1 MDYSHIPK
9 PNLGY
14 RYEFSL
20 EESDAAHQC
29 VEAHG
34 FAIIKKVLS
43 DELVQELQE
52 SVKQFLDPD
61 DTLGEGNSFTH
72 SSFIEHSPALW
83 KLLDH
88 EPYLHA
94 QRTFCQSEDL
104 SILRTAAIL
113 RNPGSAP
120 LPWHSDFCGFSNGP
134 RTFSGDVLNRGPW
147 PSGLW
152 FYITGS
158 NPEHGGLALIED
170 SHLEDWTPPEGFQFT
185 PDRRSFHK
193 VGTKPDRHVG
203 FDVPGLVPIFTDPC
217 DQIVFASRTYHAA
230 FPNRTN
236 RVRLSCAIIYRPRD
250 FKIEAPWPL
259 SQDAQDFLK
268 ALPKRLQPFV
278 EGYVGI
284 DDDWSGDGA
293 MMG

>member
-217 DQIVFASRTYHAA
+217 DQIVFATRTYHAA